1 MKKDIAAVVGYP
13 TVKAFLEST
22 YNSKERFL
30 VRPSVICNDGF
41 TISIQGGDDFHYCT
55 PRKRVNEYEAV
66 ELGYPSESDP
76 LIMEYAEDPFNPTNT
91 VYGFVPLDVV
101 EKLIAKH
108 GGISHIPQY

>member
-1 MKKDIAAVVGYP
+1 MQKNIVAVVGYS

-41 TISIQGGDDFHYCT
+41 TVSIQGGDDFHYCT
-55 PRKRVNEYEAV
+55 PRKRVNEYETV

-76 LIMEYAEDPFNPTNT
+76 LIMEYAEDPSIPTHT
-91 VYGFVPLDVV
+91 VYGFVPLDVA

>member
-1 MKKDIAAVVGYP
+1 MKKNIIAVDYS

-22 YNSKERFL
+22 YNSKERFP

-41 TISIQGGDDFHYCT
+41 TVSIQGGDDFHYCT
-55 PRKRVNEYEAV
+55 PHKRANEYETV

-76 LIMEYAEDPFNPTNT
+76 LIMEYAEDPAIPTKT